1 MLEYKSRRPLVKCSC
16 FHQSKK

>member
-1 MLEYKSRRPLVKCSC
+1 MLEYKSRRPPVKYSC